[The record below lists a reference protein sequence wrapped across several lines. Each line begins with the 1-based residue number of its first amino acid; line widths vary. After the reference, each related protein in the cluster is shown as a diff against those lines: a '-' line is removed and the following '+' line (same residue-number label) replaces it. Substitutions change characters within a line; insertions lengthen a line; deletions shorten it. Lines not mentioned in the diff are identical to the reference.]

1 MRAQSLEPGTVLVA
15 DTLVRP
21 DGSTVECRAAGFV
34 VGDLVRAGLRVER
47 GTLSHPG
54 GPGTASVVFDTADP
68 PAGLAVTYPDDVA
81 TARAAEQVVDRWR
94 AVAGAR
100 SVVLA
105 SPRSFCAGV
114 ERAIAM
120 VEHALRQHGAPVYVR
135 RQIVHNS
142 SVVAALER
150 KGAVFVDEL
159 DPVPVGATVVFS
171 AHGVAPAVRADAAG
185 RALTVVDATCP
196 LVSKVHTEARRFAAR
211 GDTVILVG
219 HDGHDEVEGSLGQ
232 VPGRIMLVQDEAE
245 AATVRVPDPARVSY
259 LTQTTLALDETT
271 AIVDV
276 LRSRFP
282 DLRGPDSADICYATT
297 NRQEAVIEIA
307 AGCDLLLVVG
317 SENSSNSQRLVEVAR
332 RHGTDAHLVDDAGDV
347 RPEWLAGVEVV
358 GVTAG
363 ASAPAH
369 LVDGL
374 VKALGGLGPVTVTEP
389 HPRTET
395 VQFVMPD
402 SRRGN

>member
-1 MRAQSLEPGTVLVA
+1 MRAELLEPGTVLVA

-34 VGDLVRAGLRVER
+34 VGDLIRGGLHPER
-47 GTLSHPG
+47 GALPYPG

-68 PAGLAVTYPDDVA
+68 PAGLAVAYPDDVA
-81 TARAAEQVVDRWR
+81 TARAAERVLDRWR

-135 RQIVHNS
+135 RQIVHNT
-142 SVVAALER
+142 SVVTALER

-159 DPVPVGATVVFS
+159 DPVPAGATVVFS

-185 RALTVVDATCP
+185 RGLDVVDATCP
-196 LVSKVHTEARRFAAR
+196 LVAKVHTEARRFAAR
-211 GDTVILVG
+211 GDTVVLVG
-219 HDGHDEVEGSLGQ
+219 HDGHDEVEGTLGE
-232 VPGRIMLVQDEAE
+232 VPGRILLVQNETE

-259 LTQTTLALDETT
+259 LTQTTLALDETV

-282 DLRGPDSADICYATT
+282 GLRGPDSADICYAST
-297 NRQEAVIEIA
+297 NRQEAVVEIA
-307 AGCDLLLVVG
+307 ADCDLLLVVG

-332 RHGTDAHLVDDAGDV
+332 RHGTAAHLVDDAGDV
-347 RPEWLAGVEVV
+347 RPEWLAGVGVV

-363 ASAPAH
+363 ASAPAF

-374 VKALGGLGPVTVTEP
+374 VTALGGLGPVTVTEP

-395 VQFVMPD
+395 VQFLLPD
-402 SRRGN
+402 GRRGD